1 MTQTMDEAVQ
11 QLVEQMA
18 LICEKEGMPRIG
30 GRIFGYLLATDQ
42 TFSLE
47 DLAERLQASKASV
60 STNARM
66 LEQFGMIR
74 RVSVLGDR
82 RDFYRVQDDPW
93 EQMLRVAQ
101 GRWREMVN
109 VFQAAARRL
118 PEPAGRARMDQAAR
132 FHSLLIHE
140 CDALIE
146 SWRGARRQ
154 EQEAALAPGA
164 AANTPGAL

>member
-1 MTQTMDEAVQ
+1 MMEDSVQ
-11 QLVEQMA
+11 QFVERMA
-18 LICEKEGMPRIG
+18 LICEKEGMPRIA

-109 VFQAAARRL
+109 VFTEAAQRL

-132 FHSLLIHE
+132 FHRLLIQE
-140 CDALIE
+140 CDALFE
-146 SWRGARRQ
+146 TWHTLLRQ
-154 EQEAALAPGA
+154 EQEPDAFAARRA
-164 AANTPGAL
+164 AGV

>member
-1 MTQTMDEAVQ
+1 MHEAVQ

-47 DLAERLQASKASV
+47 DLAEHLQASKASV

-101 GRWREMVN
+101 GRWREMVT
-109 VFQAAARRL
+109 VFEQAARRL
-118 PEPAGRARMDQAAR
+118 PEPAGRTRMDDAAR
-132 FHSLLIHE
+132 FHTLLIRE
-140 CDALIE
+140 CDTLFENWNAM
-146 SWRGARRQ
+146 RRQ
-154 EQEAALAPGA
+154 EQAAAESETPPLAPGRA
-164 AANTPGAL
+164 ASA

>member
-1 MTQTMDEAVQ
+1 MDQAVQ
-11 QLVEQMA
+11 QFVERMA
-18 LICEKEGMPRIG
+18 LICEKEGMPRIA

-47 DLAERLQASKASV
+47 ELAERLQASKASA

-66 LEQFGMIR
+66 LEQFGMIQ

-101 GRWREMVN
+101 SRWRDMVH
-109 VFQAAARRL
+109 VFAEASQRL
-118 PEPAGRARMDQAAR
+118 PEPAGRERAAQAEV
-132 FHSLLIHE
+132 FHSLLIRE
-140 CDALIE
+140 CDALFE
-146 SWRGARRQ
+146 RWHTLRAEERAA
-154 EQEAALAPGA
+154 EAAGA
-164 AANTPGAL
+164 GETATDS

>member
-1 MTQTMDEAVQ
+1 MHEAVQ

-101 GRWREMVN
+101 ARWREMVN
-109 VFQAAARRL
+109 VFEAAASRL
-118 PEPAGRARMDQAAR
+118 PEPAGRTRMDEAAR
-132 FHSLLIHE
+132 FHTLLIRE
-140 CDALIE
+140 CDALID
-146 SWRGARRQ
+146 SWQTVRREEQ
-154 EQEAALAPGA
+154 EAAEAALAPGRA
-164 AANTPGAL
+164 AGA

>member
-1 MTQTMDEAVQ
+1 MTMHEAVQ

-47 DLAERLQASKASV
+47 DLAEQLQASKASV

-101 GRWREMVN
+101 GRWREMVS
-109 VFQAAARRL
+109 VFNEAAERL
-118 PEPAGRARMDQAAR
+118 PEAAGRTRMDEAAR
-132 FHSLLIHE
+132 FHTLLIRE
-140 CDALIE
+140 CDELFEHWHAL
-146 SWRGARRQ
+146 RRQ
-154 EQEAALAPGA
+154 EQVAAGEPLRRVAGA
-164 AANTPGAL
+164 

>member
-1 MTQTMDEAVQ
+1 MHES
-11 QLVEQMA
+11 VEQFVERMA
-18 LICEKEGMPRIG
+18 LICEKEGMPRIA

-74 RVSVLGDR
+74 RLSVLGDR
-82 RDFYRVQDDPW
+82 RDFYRVEDDPW

-109 VFQAAARRL
+109 VFTEAAQRL
-118 PEPAGRARMDQAAR
+118 PEPRGRARMDDAAR
-132 FHSLLIHE
+132 FHSLLIRE

-146 SWRGARRQ
+146 HWHHLRRQ
-154 EQEAALAPGA
+154 EQDPGA
-164 AANTPGAL
+164 ELPPRRAAGA

>member
-1 MTQTMDEAVQ
+1 MDQAVQ
-11 QLVEQMA
+11 QFVERMA
-18 LICEKEGMPRIG
+18 LICEKEGMPRIA

-47 DLAERLQASKASV
+47 ELAERLQASKASA

-66 LEQFGMIR
+66 LEQFGMIQ

-101 GRWREMVN
+101 GRWRDMVH
-109 VFQAAARRL
+109 VFAEASQRL
-118 PEPAGRARMDQAAR
+118 PEPAGRERAAQAEVV
-132 FHSLLIHE
+132 HSLLIRE

-146 SWRGARRQ
+146 RWHGLRAEER
-154 EQEAALAPGA
+154 A
-164 AANTPGAL
+164 AAAAGDTPADL

>member
-1 MTQTMDEAVQ
+1 MDQAVQ
-11 QLVEQMA
+11 QFVERMA
-18 LICEKEGMPRIG
+18 LICEKEGMPRIA

-47 DLAERLQASKASV
+47 ELAERLQASKASA

-66 LEQFGMIR
+66 LEQFGMIQ

-101 GRWREMVN
+101 GRWRDMVQ
-109 VFQAAARRL
+109 VFAEAAQRL
-118 PEPAGRARMDQAAR
+118 PEPAGRERAAQAEV
-132 FHSLLIHE
+132 FHSLLIRE
-140 CDALIE
+140 CDSLFERWQALRAE
-146 SWRGARRQ
+146 ER
-154 EQEAALAPGA
+154 A
-164 AANTPGAL
+164 AASADATGV

>member
-1 MTQTMDEAVQ
+1 MHEAVQ

-47 DLAERLQASKASV
+47 DLAEQLQASKASV

-101 GRWREMVN
+101 GRWREIVN
-109 VFQAAARRL
+109 VFD
-118 PEPAGRARMDQAAR
+118 EAAR
-132 FHSLLIHE
+132 FHTLLIRE
-140 CDALIE
+140 CDELFEHWHAL
-146 SWRGARRQ
+146 RRQ
-154 EQEAALAPGA
+154 EQVAAGETPLRRVAGA
-164 AANTPGAL
+164 

>member
-1 MTQTMDEAVQ
+1 MDQAVQ
-11 QLVEQMA
+11 QFVERMA
-18 LICEKEGMPRIG
+18 LICEKEGMPRIA

-47 DLAERLQASKASV
+47 ELAERLQASKASA

-66 LEQFGMIR
+66 LEQFGMIQ

-101 GRWREMVN
+101 GRWRDMVH
-109 VFQAAARRL
+109 VFAEASQRL
-118 PEPAGRARMDQAAR
+118 PDPAGRERAAQAEV
-132 FHSLLIHE
+132 FHSLLIRE
-140 CDALIE
+140 CDDLIDRWHTLRAE
-146 SWRGARRQ
+146 ER
-154 EQEAALAPGA
+154 A
-164 AANTPGAL
+164 AAAAGDAATDL

>member
-1 MTQTMDEAVQ
+1 MHEAVQ

-47 DLAERLQASKASV
+47 DLAEQLQASKASV

-109 VFQAAARRL
+109 VFNEAARA
-118 PEPAGRARMDQAAR
+118 PAGARRPHPRGRGGAFSLPAHPRVRRADRTWSAV
-132 FHSLLIHE
+132 
-140 CDALIE
+140 
-146 SWRGARRQ
+146 RRQ
-154 EQEAALAPGA
+154 EQEEAGGPCAGA
-164 AANTPGAL
+164 AGA

>member
-1 MTQTMDEAVQ
+1 MDQAVQ
-11 QLVEQMA
+11 QFVERMA

-42 TFSLE
+42 TFSLDE
-47 DLAERLQASKASV
+47 LAERLQASKASA

-66 LEQFGMIR
+66 LEQFGMIQ

-101 GRWREMVN
+101 SRWRDMVHA
-109 VFQAAARRL
+109 FEEAAQRL
-118 PEPAGRARMDQAAR
+118 PDPAGRERAAQAEG
-132 FHSLLIHE
+132 FHSLLIRE

-146 SWRGARRQ
+146 RWHALRGEER
-154 EQEAALAPGA
+154 AATATGDGPA
-164 AANTPGAL
+164 EE

>member
-1 MTQTMDEAVQ
+1 MHEAVQ

-18 LICEKEGMPRIG
+18 LICEKEGMPRIA
-30 GRIFGYLLATDQ
+30 GRIFGYLLATDE
-42 TFSLE
+42 TFSLDE
-47 DLAERLQASKASV
+47 LAERLQSSKASA

-66 LEQFGMIR
+66 LEQFGMIQ

-109 VFQAAARRL
+109 VFEAAARRL
-118 PEPAGRARMDQAAR
+118 PEPAGRTRMDEAAR
-132 FHSLLIHE
+132 FHSLLIRE
-140 CDALIE
+140 CDALID
-146 SWRGARRQ
+146 SWHTVRRE
-154 EQEAALAPGA
+154 EQEAAEAALASGRPAGA
-164 AANTPGAL
+164 